1 MTDSVQNQVRDRG
14 TRSPT
19 PETGALPGM
28 GATRPFYWSVWR
40 ELWENRSIYI
50 APLIVAA
57 VQVLGLAI
65 STIGLAERRRAVL
78 LLDDPTK
85 QRAAIE
91 MPYDAAAMM
100 MIFIVFIVGVFYC
113 LDALHG
119 ERRDRS
125 ILFWKSLP
133 VSDLTTVLSKITI
146 PLAVL
151 PLIAF
156 ALTVCVQLIMLLM
169 SSANLLVHGMSPATT
184 WAHFPVFQNWLVLL
198 YGLIA
203 IALWHAPIY
212 GWLLLVSGW
221 ARRAT
226 FLWAVLPLIV
236 IQIFEKITFGTS
248 YFGSMLK
255 HRLMGFAPHAF
266 GFHGEDHPTID
277 SLSQLT
283 PGRYLSSP
291 DLWIGLVFFA
301 AFIAAAV
308 RLRRYRGPL

>member
-1 MTDSVQNQVRDRG
+1 MNTASSIAESPNQPPG
-14 TRSPT
+14 TPAISP
-19 PETGALPGM
+19 
-28 GATRPFYWSVWR
+28 TRPFYWSVWR
-40 ELWENRSIYI
+40 ELWENRSIYL

-57 VQVLGLAI
+57 VQVFALAI
-65 STIGLAERRRAVL
+65 STIGLAERRRALL
-78 LLDDPTK
+78 LLDDPVK
-85 QRAAIE
+85 QRVAIE
-91 MPYDAAAMM
+91 ATYDAAAMM
-100 MIFIVFIVGVFYC
+100 MIFVVFIVGLFYC

-133 VSDLTTVLSKITI
+133 VSDLTTVLSKAII

-151 PLIAF
+151 PAIAF

-169 SSANLLVHGMSPATT
+169 TSANLLVHGMSPATT
-184 WAHFPVFQNWLVLL
+184 WAHFPVFQNWLVML

-203 IALWHAPIY
+203 IAFWHAPIY
-212 GWLLLVSGW
+212 GWLLLVSAW

-236 IQIFEKITFGTS
+236 IQIFEKITFGTH
-248 YFGSMLK
+248 YFGTLLQ

-266 GFHGEDHPTID
+266 GFHGDGHPTID

-283 PGRYLSSP
+283 PGRYLGSLG
-291 DLWIGLVFFA
+291 LWIGLLVAAGFVFG
-301 AFIAAAV
+301 AV

>member
-1 MTDSVQNQVRDRG
+1 MNTASSIAESPNQPPG
-14 TRSPT
+14 TPAISP
-19 PETGALPGM
+19 
-28 GATRPFYWSVWR
+28 TRPFYWSVWR
-40 ELWENRSIYI
+40 ELWENRSIYL

-57 VQVLGLAI
+57 VQVFALAI
-65 STIGLAERRRAVL
+65 STIGLAERRRGVL
-78 LLDDPTK
+78 LLDDPVK

-91 MPYDAAAMM
+91 ATYDAAAMM
-100 MIFIVFIVGVFYC
+100 MIFVVFIVGVFYC

-133 VSDLTTVLSKITI
+133 VSDLTTVLSKAII

-151 PLIAF
+151 PAIAF

-169 SSANLLVHGMSPATT
+169 TSANLLVHGMSPATT
-184 WAHFPVFQNWLVLL
+184 FAHFPVIQNWLVML

-203 IALWHAPIY
+203 IAFWHAPIY
-212 GWLLLVSGW
+212 GWLLLVSAW

-236 IQIFEKITFGTS
+236 IQIFEKITFGTH
-248 YFGSMLK
+248 YFGTLLQ

-266 GFHGEDHPTID
+266 GFHGDGHPTID

-283 PGRYLSSP
+283 PGRYLGSLG
-291 DLWIGLVFFA
+291 LWIGLLVAA
-301 AFIAAAV
+301 AFLFAAV

>member
-1 MTDSVQNQVRDRG
+1 MNTPSTTVAELPNEPQG
-14 TRSPT
+14 IAAIPT
-19 PETGALPGM
+19 
-28 GATRPFYWSVWR
+28 TRPFYWSVWR
-40 ELWENRSIYI
+40 ELWENHSIYI

-57 VQVLGLAI
+57 VQVFGFAI
-65 STIGLAERRRAVL
+65 STIGLAERRRGVL
-78 LLDDPTK
+78 LLNDPVK

-91 MPYDAAAMM
+91 MPYDVVAMM
-100 MIFIVFIVGVFYC
+100 MIFTVFIVGVFYC

-133 VSDLTTVLSKITI
+133 VSDLTTVLSKAII

-151 PLIAF
+151 PVVAF

-169 SSANLLVHGMSPATT
+169 SSANLLMHGVSPTTT
-184 WAHFPVFQNWLVLL
+184 WAHFPVLQNWIVLL

-226 FLWAVLPLIV
+226 FLWAVLPFIA
-236 IQIFEKITFGTS
+236 IQIFEKITFNTS
-248 YFGSMLK
+248 YFGKLLQ

-266 GFHGEDHPTID
+266 GFHGGDHPTID
-277 SLSQLT
+277 SLLQLT
-283 PGRYLSSP
+283 PGRYLGSAS
-291 DLWIGLVFFA
+291 LWLGLLFAA
-301 AFIAAAV
+301 AFIAIAV

>member
-1 MTDSVQNQVRDRG
+1 MNNPSNT
-14 TRSPT
+14 P
-19 PETGALPGM
+19 PETPIDPQVVS
-28 GATRPFYWSVWR
+28 ATRPLYWSVLR
-40 ELWENRSIYI
+40 ELWENKSIYV
-50 APLIVAA
+50 APLIVAV
-57 VQVLGLAI
+57 VQVFAFAI

-78 LLDDPTK
+78 LLDDPVK

-91 MPYDAAAMM
+91 APYDIAAIM
-100 MIFIVFIVGVFYC
+100 MIFVVFIVGVFYC
-113 LDALHG
+113 LEALHG

-133 VSDLTTVLSKITI
+133 VADLTTVLSKAIV

-151 PLIAF
+151 PAIAF
-156 ALTVCVQLIMLLM
+156 ALVVCVQVIMLLI
-169 SSANLLVHGMSPATT
+169 SSANLLMHGMSPATT
-184 WAHFPVFQNWLVLL
+184 WAHFPVIQNWIVML

-226 FLWAVLPLIV
+226 FLWAVLPIIA
-236 IQIFEKITFGTS
+236 IQIFEKITFNTS
-248 YFGSMLK
+248 YFAKLVQ

-266 GFHGEDHPTID
+266 GFHGGDHPTID
-277 SLSQLT
+277 SLAQLT
-283 PGRYLSSP
+283 PGKYLGSP
-291 DLWIGLVFFA
+291 GLWIGLLVAA
-301 AFIAAAV
+301 AFVFAAV

>member
-1 MTDSVQNQVRDRG
+1 MNTASSIAESPNQPPG
-14 TRSPT
+14 TPAISP
-19 PETGALPGM
+19 
-28 GATRPFYWSVWR
+28 TRPFYWSVWR
-40 ELWENRSIYI
+40 ELWENRSIYL

-57 VQVLGLAI
+57 VQVFALAI
-65 STIGLAERRRAVL
+65 STIGLAERRRALL
-78 LLDDPTK
+78 LLDDPVK
-85 QRAAIE
+85 QRVAIE
-91 MPYDAAAMM
+91 ATYDAAAMM
-100 MIFIVFIVGVFYC
+100 MIFVVFIVGVFYC

-133 VSDLTTVLSKITI
+133 VSDLTTVLSKAII

-151 PLIAF
+151 PAIAF

-169 SSANLLVHGMSPATT
+169 TSANLLMHGMSPATT
-184 WAHFPVFQNWLVLL
+184 WAHFPVFQNWLVML

-203 IALWHAPIY
+203 IAFWHAPIY
-212 GWLLLVSGW
+212 GWLLLVSAW

-236 IQIFEKITFGTS
+236 IQIFEKITFGTH
-248 YFGSMLK
+248 YFGTLLQ

-266 GFHGEDHPTID
+266 GFHGDGHPTID

-283 PGRYLSSP
+283 PGRYLGSLG
-291 DLWIGLVFFA
+291 LWIGLLVAAGFVFG
-301 AFIAAAV
+301 AV

>member
-1 MTDSVQNQVRDRG
+1 MTAQPNPRPLFSGESRASG
-14 TRSPT
+14 LSYY
-19 PETGALPGM
+19 GAP
-28 GATRPFYWSVWR
+28 TRPFYWSVWR

-50 APLIVAA
+50 APLIVGA
-57 VQVLGLAI
+57 VQIFGFAI

-78 LLDDPTK
+78 LLDDPAK
-85 QRAAIE
+85 QRVAIE
-91 MPYDAAAMM
+91 QPYDVVAMM
-100 MIFIVFIVGVFYC
+100 MIFIVFIVGVFYS

-133 VSDLTTVLSKITI
+133 VSDLTTVLSKAII

-151 PLIAF
+151 PAIAF
-156 ALTVCVQLIMLLM
+156 ALVVCVQLIMLVI
-169 SSANLLVHGMSPATT
+169 SSVNLLMHGVSPATT
-184 WAHFPVFQNWLVLL
+184 WAHFPVFQNWLVML
-198 YGLIA
+198 YGLVA

-248 YFGSMLK
+248 YFGKMLQ

-266 GFHGEDHPTID
+266 GFHGGDHPTID
-277 SLSQLT
+277 SLAQLT

-291 DLWIGLVFFA
+291 GLWLGLLVAA
-301 AFIAAAV
+301 AFLFAAV

>member
-1 MTDSVQNQVRDRG
+1 MNSQTNIVNSGVSD
-14 TRSPT
+14 
-19 PETGALPGM
+19 PGYKIDK
-28 GATRPFYWSVWR
+28 TRPFYWSVWR
-40 ELWENRSIYI
+40 ELWENKSIYV
-50 APLIVAA
+50 APLIVSA
-57 VQVLGLAI
+57 VQIFGFAI
-65 STIGLAERRRAVL
+65 STIGLAERRRGVL
-78 LLDDPTK
+78 LLDDPVK

-91 MPYDAAAMM
+91 APYDIAAMM
-100 MIFIVFIVGVFYC
+100 MIFVVFIVGVFYC

-146 PLAVL
+146 PLVIL
-151 PLIAF
+151 PAIAF
-156 ALTVCVQLIMLLM
+156 ALVVCVQLIMLLM

-184 WAHFPVFQNWLVLL
+184 FAHFPVVQNWIVML

-236 IQIFEKITFGTS
+236 IQIFEKITFDTH
-248 YFGSMLK
+248 YFAKLVQ

-266 GFHGEDHPTID
+266 GFHGGDHPTID
-277 SLSQLT
+277 SLLQLT

-291 DLWIGLVFFA
+291 GLWGGLLVAA
-301 AFIAAAV
+301 AFIVAAV

>member
-1 MTDSVQNQVRDRG
+1 
-14 TRSPT
+14 
-19 PETGALPGM
+19 
-28 GATRPFYWSVWR
+28 
-40 ELWENRSIYI
+40 
-50 APLIVAA
+50 
-57 VQVLGLAI
+57 
-65 STIGLAERRRAVL
+65 
-78 LLDDPTK
+78 
-85 QRAAIE
+85 
-91 MPYDAAAMM
+91 
-100 MIFIVFIVGVFYC
+100 MIFVVFIVGVFYC

-133 VSDLTTVLSKITI
+133 VSDLTTVLSKAIV
-146 PLAVL
+146 PLAIL
-151 PLIAF
+151 PAIAF
-156 ALTVCVQLIMLLM
+156 VLVVCVQLIMLLI
-169 SSANLLVHGMSPATT
+169 SSANLLMHGVSPATT
-184 WAHFPVFQNWLVLL
+184 WVHFPVIQNWIVML

-236 IQIFEKITFGTS
+236 IQIFEKITFDTH
-248 YFGSMLK
+248 YFGKLVQ

-266 GFHGEDHPTID
+266 GFHGGDHPTID
-277 SLSQLT
+277 SLLQLT

-291 DLWIGLVFFA
+291 GLWGGLLVAA
-301 AFIAAAV
+301 AFIVAAV

>member
-1 MTDSVQNQVRDRG
+1 MNTVSSIAESPNQPPG
-14 TRSPT
+14 TPAISP
-19 PETGALPGM
+19 
-28 GATRPFYWSVWR
+28 TRPFYWSVWR
-40 ELWENRSIYI
+40 ELWENRSIYL

-57 VQVLGLAI
+57 VQVFALAI
-65 STIGLAERRRAVL
+65 STIGLAERRRALL
-78 LLDDPTK
+78 LLDDPVK
-85 QRAAIE
+85 QRVAIE
-91 MPYDAAAMM
+91 ATYDAAAMM
-100 MIFIVFIVGVFYC
+100 MIFVVFIVGVFYC

-133 VSDLTTVLSKITI
+133 VSDLTTVLSKAII

-151 PLIAF
+151 PAIAF

-169 SSANLLVHGMSPATT
+169 TSANLLMHGMSPATT
-184 WAHFPVFQNWLVLL
+184 WAHFPVFQNWLVML

-203 IALWHAPIY
+203 IAFWHAPIY
-212 GWLLLVSGW
+212 GWLLLVSAW

-236 IQIFEKITFGTS
+236 IQIFEKITFGTH
-248 YFGSMLK
+248 YFGTLLQ

-266 GFHGEDHPTID
+266 GFHGDGHPTID

-283 PGRYLSSP
+283 PGRYLGSLG
-291 DLWIGLVFFA
+291 LWIGLLVAAGFVFG
-301 AFIAAAV
+301 AV

>member
-1 MTDSVQNQVRDRG
+1 MNTPSSNAIPALPTDSQVIA
-14 TRSPT
+14 TTSP
-19 PETGALPGM
+19 
-28 GATRPFYWSVWR
+28 TRPFYWSVCR

-57 VQVLGLAI
+57 VQVFGLAI
-65 STIGLAERRRAVL
+65 STIGLAGRRRALL
-78 LLDDPTK
+78 LLDDPVK

-100 MIFIVFIVGVFYC
+100 MIFVVFIVGVFYC

-146 PLAVL
+146 PLVIL
-151 PLIAF
+151 PVIAF
-156 ALTVCVQLIMLLM
+156 ALIVCVQLIMLLM
-169 SSANLLVHGMSPATT
+169 TSANLLLHGMSPASTF
-184 WAHFPVFQNWLVLL
+184 AHFPVIQNWLVML
-198 YGLIA
+198 YGLVA

-236 IQIFEKITFGTS
+236 IQIFEKITFDTH
-248 YFGSMLK
+248 YFGKMVQ

-266 GFHGEDHPTID
+266 GFHGNGHPTID
-277 SLSQLT
+277 SLAQLT
-283 PGRYLSSP
+283 PGRYLGSLG
-291 DLWIGLVFFA
+291 LWLGLLVA
-301 AFIAAAV
+301 AGFLFAAV

>member
-1 MTDSVQNQVRDRG
+1 MNTASSIAESPNQPPG
-14 TRSPT
+14 TPAISP
-19 PETGALPGM
+19 
-28 GATRPFYWSVWR
+28 TRPFYWSVWR
-40 ELWENRSIYI
+40 ELWENRSIYL

-57 VQVLGLAI
+57 VQVFALAI
-65 STIGLAERRRAVL
+65 STIGLAERRRALL
-78 LLDDPTK
+78 LLDDPVK
-85 QRAAIE
+85 QRVAIE
-91 MPYDAAAMM
+91 ATYDAAAIM
-100 MIFIVFIVGVFYC
+100 MIFVVFIVGVFYC

-133 VSDLTTVLSKITI
+133 VSDLTTVLSKAII

-151 PLIAF
+151 PAIAF

-169 SSANLLVHGMSPATT
+169 TSANLLVHGMSPATT
-184 WAHFPVFQNWLVLL
+184 WAHFPVFQNWLVML

-203 IALWHAPIY
+203 IAFWHAPIY
-212 GWLLLVSGW
+212 GWLLLVSAW

-236 IQIFEKITFGTS
+236 IQIFEKITFGTH
-248 YFGSMLK
+248 YFGTLLQ

-266 GFHGEDHPTID
+266 GFHGDGHPTID

-283 PGRYLSSP
+283 PGRYLGSLG
-291 DLWIGLVFFA
+291 LWIGLLVAAGFVF
-301 AFIAAAV
+301 AAV

>member
-1 MTDSVQNQVRDRG
+1 MTAQPNPRALFSENHEANG
-14 TRSPT
+14 LSYY
-19 PETGALPGM
+19 GAS
-28 GATRPFYWSVWR
+28 TRPLYWSVWR

-57 VQVLGLAI
+57 VQVFGFAI

-78 LLDDPTK
+78 LLEPAK

-91 MPYDAAAMM
+91 IPYDIAAMM
-100 MIFIVFIVGVFYC
+100 MLFTVFIVGVFYC

-133 VSDLTTVLSKITI
+133 VSDLTTVLSKAII

-151 PLIAF
+151 PVVAF
-156 ALTVCVQLIMLLM
+156 ALTVCVQLIMLLIT
-169 SSANLLVHGMSPATT
+169 SANLLMHGMSPATT
-184 WAHFPVFQNWLVLL
+184 WAHFPVVQNWIVLF
-198 YGLIA
+198 YGLVVL
-203 IALWHAPIY
+203 ALWHAPIY

-226 FLWAVLPLIV
+226 FLWAVLPFIA
-236 IQIFEKITFGTS
+236 IQIFEKITFNTS
-248 YFGSMLK
+248 YFAKLLQ

-266 GFHGEDHPTID
+266 GFHGEGHPTID

-283 PGRYLSSP
+283 PGRYLGSP
-291 DLWIGLVFFA
+291 GLWIGLLVAAAFLFA
-301 AFIAAAV
+301 AI